1 MTEKLTRTALIAG
14 TPRAPSEPLNGFG
27 GNRQAHPVAGPGRS
41 AARVAPR
48 QVTAISG
55 ETGFRDA
62 QLLAVLV
69 LLAALLGLA
78 LNRRP
83 LAPTTS

>member
-1 MTEKLTRTALIAG
+1 MAG
-14 TPRAPSEPLNGFG
+14 TPRVPCEPLNGSG

-41 AARVAPR
+41 AVRVAPR
-48 QVTAISG
+48 QVTAIPG
-55 ETGFRDA
+55 ETGCRDA

-69 LLAALLGLA
+69 LLTAPLGLA

-83 LAPTTS
+83 LAPSTA